1 MGEEKIAPGPKL
13 RAVLDTNVFV
23 SALLFGGP
31 PGRIIPLWQQGRIV
45 LLISAGVLK
54 EYLRVLAYPKFRLT
68 EKEIKS
74 LIEVEVLP
82 FTEPIRTR
90 TRLKVI
96 RKDPSDDKF
105 LELAVGGKANFIV
118 SSDKHLLEL
127 AVCKGTGIIS
137 VAEFLKKMN

>member
-1 MGEEKIAPGPKL
+1 M
-13 RAVLDTNVFV
+13 
-23 SALLFGGP
+23 
-31 PGRIIPLWQQGRIV
+31 
-45 LLISAGVLK
+45 LISAGVLK